1 MTNPSE
7 HIAVAGGKTAFF
19 EPVKK
24 VLLIEDNPADARWV
38 EILLAETDLINCK
51 VLRVETLA
59 AALSALETDER
70 FDAIL
75 CDLTL
80 PDSRGFETLEKLLAR
95 FPDQNVIVQ
104 TGLSDKILGLQAIR
118 AGAQDFLVKG
128 GYDAD
133 QLGKTLRYAIERR
146 SVLERLEETQR
157 LAHIGHWE
165 FDLRTGEFSA
175 SDELFR
181 ILGVQP
187 ARRILSAADLD
198 SPDGVLQFFKEIHD
212 EAIREGRVT
221 QDLEI
226 ILGAGKPCFVSVKCR
241 RETDGGSLYGIL
253 QDITQRKQ
261 ADELRRQHEI
271 SQQAA
276 TMKEQFIA
284 SVSHEM
290 RTPMNAI
297 LGMSNLVLHSPL
309 NEEQRSYIGS
319 IKQSSELL
327 LGIVNDILE
336 ISTLKNGSIEFE
348 EKPFDLHELLANL
361 VNVMSYK
368 ISEKKLEFNLEVE
381 QDVPRYL
388 AGDKLRLNQILY
400 NLVGN
405 AIKFT
410 DTGFVRVYVSVKEK
424 NARSAQILFEVEDS
438 GIGIPKDQLEAIFEN
453 FTRVRH
459 KDRLF
464 EGTGLGLSIARSLVQ
479 QQNGKIGV
487 ESEVGQGSKFYF
499 SLWMPVSSAEILESG
514 KANQQAKQVFD
525 PNTAF
530 DLLLVE
536 DHKLNQLVACKTL
549 EKQFPN
555 AQITIA
561 EHGKRAIELLESQV
575 FDLILMD
582 LQMPVMDGEETT
594 RYIRRQMPEH
604 IARLPILAMTAHAHI
619 SKDSQFLEMGMD
631 DYVLKPFEPE
641 QLFEKIGQWV
651 GQRVKK

>member
-1 MTNPSE
+1 MNNPRELAS
-7 HIAVAGGKTAFF
+7 AGGKAAFF

-38 EILLAETDLINCK
+38 ELLLAETDLINCK
-51 VLRVETLA
+51 VIRAETLSA
-59 AALSALETDER
+59 GLSALESDER

-104 TGLSDKILGLQAIR
+104 TGLSDKEIGLQAIR

-165 FDLRTGEFSA
+165 FNLQNGEFTA
-175 SDELFR
+175 SNEMFR
-181 ILGVQP
+181 ILGLQP
-187 ARRILSAADLD
+187 DRRILSAENLTAPGGSLHF
-198 SPDGVLQFFKEIHD
+198 LKEIHD
-212 EAIREGRVT
+212 ETMEKGRASR
-221 QDLEI
+221 DLEVLTI
-226 ILGAGKPCFVSVKCR
+226 SGKPIFISVKCS
-241 RETDGGSLYGIL
+241 REPDGASLYGIL

-276 TMKEQFIA
+276 AMKEQFIA

-297 LGMSNLVLHSPL
+297 LGMSNLVLQSPL

-319 IKQSSELL
+319 VKQSSEIL

-368 ISEKKLEFNLEVE
+368 INEKRLEFNLEIE
-381 QDVPRYL
+381 QDVPRFI

-410 DTGFVRVYVSVKEK
+410 DSGHVRVYVFLNEK
-424 NARSAQILFEVEDS
+424 NAEHAVLQFDVEDS
-438 GIGIPKDQLEAIFEN
+438 GIGIPKDQLDAIFES

-459 KDRLF
+459 KHRLF

-487 ESEVGQGSKFYF
+487 ESEVGKGSKFYF
-499 SLWMPVSSAEILESG
+499 SLNLRISSEQELDNSRKMKPG
-514 KANQQAKQVFD
+514 GLVFD
-525 PNTAF
+525 KETSFN
-530 DLLLVE
+530 LLLVE
-536 DHKLNQLVACKTL
+536 DHKINQLVARKTL
-549 EKQFPN
+549 EKQFAN
-555 AQITIA
+555 IKVTIA
-561 EHGKRAIELLESQV
+561 ENGKEAIELLENQP

-582 LQMPVMDGEETT
+582 LQMPVMDGMETT
-594 RYIRRQMPEH
+594 KFIREQMPEP
-604 IARLPILAMTAHAHI
+604 ISKLPILAMTAHAHI
-619 SKDSQFLEMGMD
+619 SKDNQFREMGMD

-641 QLFEKIGQWV
+641 QLFEKIGQWI
-651 GQRVKK
+651 KK